1 MKLKDKLIHPELSYA
16 IVGVLYQVHNELGR
30 YCGEKQYGDLI
41 ETKLKKNLIQF
52 KREKILDKMFSEEKV
67 GRHRI
72 DFLIEARVVLEIKCK
87 RLLEKPDYYQV
98 KRYLEVLN
106 FQLGLLVNFR
116 ERILKPRRILN

>member
-41 ETKLKKNLIQF
+41 ETKLKENLIQF